1 MRSCREAEG
10 PTVYM
15 KSRLI
20 ILYQNGYA
28 HESRFLLKSDE
39 REGGFLRTSRSG
51 VAVSMQS

>member
-1 MRSCREAEG
+1 MRSFREVEG

-28 HESRFLLKSDE
+28 HESCFLLKSDE

-51 VAVSMQS
+51 VAVSMQP